1 MRMERRNFCPW
12 IGNRLCM
19 IVMGLAMAIQSG
31 FAADSLQVY
40 PPTIELFSAG
50 AKQQT
55 TILKVF
61 EDGTTEEVTDR
72 AIVTPADPQ
81 IASYHGG
88 SVFGMADGA
97 TLLNIEFE
105 GMKLELPIKVANSQQ
120 PGLVS
125 FRKDIIPVLTRTG
138 CNSGT
143 CHGSS
148 RGQDGFRISLF
159 GFDPGGDYHRITREA
174 PARRINLAFPEES
187 LLLQKGMGAVSHT
200 GGKRFEKDSFPYQQ
214 ITQWLREGA
223 LDDPDAA
230 KVTKIELYPPNTVLR
245 GIDATQRF
253 LVIGHYADGTR
264 RDVSHLTVFL
274 SRDESVAPISPDG
287 LAKAVKRGESFIT
300 ARFDVHTVGVPVMV
314 LPSDRPAVELE
325 PADNFIDQLIA
336 EKNQKLRQRS
346 GPICDDATFLRRV
359 SLDTIGKLP
368 TRSEYDAFM
377 ADTDPDKRKRIAES
391 LLARPEAADMWAAE
405 WADLLMIREL
415 PNVMS
420 DKAVDLYF
428 QWLRDQFRENRPLDQ
443 VVHELLT
450 ASGHTFAEPAANFYS
465 IEGDKLK
472 LSENVAQLFLGI
484 RLQCAQCHNHPFD
497 RWTMDDYYSFAA
509 FFAGV
514 YRKPDEDYRQW
525 TIFAGGGETTHPVK
539 GIPMPPK
546 FLGTEAPPSASD
558 DRRKPVA
565 DWVVAKD
572 NPYFAKNIA
581 NRIWARYFGRGIV
594 DPVDDVRV
602 SNPPSNPA
610 LYEALG
616 ARLTEY
622 GFDRR
627 RLEMD
632 IIMSHAYQRSVA
644 APQEESDERN
654 FTHAVVRRIPAT
666 VLLDALGQI
675 TGGYDKFRGLPLG
688 SSSLLTRNQAPESY
702 FLQTFG
708 RSQRS
713 TVCACETKSEPTL
726 SQALH
731 LLNGDAVHGKI
742 QRGGKIKTMLDAG
755 KTPPQ
760 ICEEL
765 YVAALTRLPTEE
777 EKGKMEALLAAAESP
792 QAGLED
798 IFWAILNSREFLF
811 NH

>member
-1 MRMERRNFCPW
+1 VNHRQQWNFNLLRFAP
-12 IGNRLCM
+12 IFL
-19 IVMGLAMAIQSG
+19 VGLLFVTGSLVS
-31 FAADSLQVY
+31 AAEQLQIF
-40 PPTIELFSAG
+40 PTEIELCSAG
-50 AKQQT
+50 AKQQAMV
-55 TILKVF
+55 LRVF
-61 EDGTTEEVTDR
+61 EDGTTEEITDKALVTVVDP
-72 AIVTPADPQ
+72 AIATF
-81 IASYHGG
+81 HGG
-88 SVFGMADGA
+88 SVFSKADGTTTIRA
-97 TLLNIEFE
+97 EYE
-105 GMKLELPIKVANSQQ
+105 GLAAEVPAKVTNSTQ
-120 PGLVS
+120 PNRVS
-125 FRKDIIPVLTRTG
+125 FRKDIIPVLTRSG

-159 GFDPGGDYHRITREA
+159 GFDPAGDYHRITREA
-174 PARRINLAFPEES
+174 PSRRINLAFPDES
-187 LLLQKGMGAVSHT
+187 LMLQKGMGNVTHT

-223 LDDPDAA
+223 LDDPEAA
-230 KVTKIELYPPNTVLR
+230 RVTRIELFPPNAVLR
-245 GIDATQRF
+245 GIEATQRF
-253 LVIGHYADGTR
+253 VVIGHYADGTR

-274 SRDESVAPISPDG
+274 SRDESVAPITPEG
-287 LAKAVKRGESFIT
+287 VARGVKRGETFVT
-300 ARFDVHTVGVPVMV
+300 ARFDVHTVGVPLLV
-314 LPSDRPAVELE
+314 LPSDRPAVPLE
-325 PADNFIDQLIA
+325 ASDNFIDQLIA
-336 EKNQKLRQRS
+336 EKNQKLRQKS
-346 GPICDDATFLRRV
+346 GPVCDDATFLRRV
-359 SLDTIGKLP
+359 TLDTIGKLP
-368 TRSEYDAFM
+368 TREEYERFM
-377 ADTDPDKRKRIAES
+377 GDTNPSKRKVLAES

-428 QWLRDQFRENRPLDQ
+428 QWLRDQFRENRPLNE

-450 ASGHTFAEPAANFYS
+450 ASGHTFTEPASNFYAM
-465 IEGDKLK
+465 EGDKLK

-525 TIFAGGGETTHPVK
+525 TVFAGGGETNHPVR
-539 GIPMPPK
+539 GVAMPPK
-546 FLGTEAPPSASD
+546 FLGSDVAPVVTD

-565 DWVVAKD
+565 GWITSPD

-594 DPVDDVRV
+594 DQVDDVRV

-610 LYEALG
+610 LYDAIGTKLV
-616 ARLTEY
+616 EY
-622 GFDRR
+622 AFDRQK
-627 RLEMD
+627 LEMD
-632 IIMSHAYQRSVA
+632 IIMSLAYQRSVA
-644 APQEESDERN
+644 LPGEESDERN
-654 FTHAVVRRIPAT
+654 LTHAVVRRIPAT
-666 VLLDALGQI
+666 ILLDCLGQV
-675 TGGYDKFRGLPLG
+675 TGAYDKFRGIPLG

-731 LLNGDAVHGKI
+731 MLNGDAVHGKI
-742 QRGGKIKTMLDAG
+742 QRGGKIKSLLDSGRSAAE
-755 KTPPQ
+755 
-760 ICEEL
+760 IYEEL
-765 YVAALTRLPTEE
+765 YVTSLTRLPTDE
-777 EKGKMEALLAAAESP
+777 EKSKLEAIVASAESP